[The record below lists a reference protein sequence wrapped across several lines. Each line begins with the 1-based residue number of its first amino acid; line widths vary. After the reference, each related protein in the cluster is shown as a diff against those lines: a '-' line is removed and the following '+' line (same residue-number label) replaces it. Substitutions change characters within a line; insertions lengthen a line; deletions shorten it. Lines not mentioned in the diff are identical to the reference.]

1 MYIICVPTAE
11 VPPHLKWSTTR
22 EWAQVDGSNRHLFA
36 EAQAARMILDDLG
49 CRKITTGLISFQRHI
64 SPYKDI
70 KCCNVFFFWS
80 NWSSKQDILGLSNPC
95 QSKWTNLNFIPTP
108 FGTKSHHA
116 FGSCHGY
123 SLLLM
128 TACCNPQA
136 ATTLLGPG
144 FNLDVS
150 VIIEH
155 KKALIPK
162 LFPNT
167 GKKHG
172 ILCGKNAISNQLQ
185 ASHSTLIN
193 CSCSATNSHVLPLHL
208 LIEMQNPNP
217 SYLINSSKNNNILPC
232 KQYETSN
239 QRNQT

>member
-1 MYIICVPTAE
+1 MLQRFFFLVQLVIQAGHFRT
-11 VPPHLKWSTTR
+11 LKPLPVQMDQLELHSHPLWHKISSCL
-22 EWAQVDGSNRHLFA
+22 WFVSWLLIALDDSVLQSSGSNDFVRAWL
-36 EAQAARMILDDLG
+36 QLG
-49 CRKITTGLISFQRHI
+49 CFCHHWTQESISLIT
-64 SPYKDI
+64 
-70 KCCNVFFFWS
+70 
-80 NWSSKQDILGLSNPC
+80 
-95 QSKWTNLNFIPTP
+95 
-108 FGTKSHHA
+108 
-116 FGSCHGY
+116 
-123 SLLLM
+123 
-128 TACCNPQA
+128 
-136 ATTLLGPG
+136 
-144 FNLDVS
+144 
-150 VIIEH
+150 
-155 KKALIPK
+155 K

-217 SYLINSSKNNNILPC
+217 SYLINSSKNSNILPC

>member
-1 MYIICVPTAE
+1 M
-11 VPPHLKWSTTR
+11 R
-22 EWAQVDGSNRHLFA
+22 NG
-36 EAQAARMILDDLG
+36 
-49 CRKITTGLISFQRHI
+49 
-64 SPYKDI
+64 
-70 KCCNVFFFWS
+70 FFVWS
-80 NWSSKQDILGLSNPC
+80 NWSSKQDILGLSNFC
-95 QSKWTNLNFIPTP
+95 QSKWTNSNFIPTP

-123 SLLLM
+123 SLLFM

-136 ATTLLGPG
+136 ATTFVRAWLQLGC
-144 FNLDVS
+144 FCHHRTQES
-150 VIIEH
+150 IT
-155 KKALIPK
+155 K
-162 LFPNT
+162 LFPDT
-167 GKKHG
+167 GKKQG
-172 ILCGKNAISNQLQ
+172 ILCGKICTNEISNNLQ

-208 LIEMQNPNP
+208 LVETQNQNP